1 MAERTFSVEGGKPFK
16 GRVGKRGS
24 GFIPDPLHVVRKAE
38 VIDRACVAWLAGEY
52 GEPQRRGVLRRAA
65 NAFLDEYL
73 GRAPN
78 ADEVE
83 ETTKRIMR
91 AMRTQAS

>member
-1 MAERTFSVEGGKPFK
+1 MADSRYAVDDGKPFN

-24 GFIPDPLHVVRKAE
+24 GFLPDPLHVVRKAE

-65 NAFLDEYL
+65 NAFLNEYL

-78 ADEVE
+78 AEEVE
-83 ETTKRIMR
+83 TTTKGIMR
-91 AMRTQAS
+91 AMRTRGI